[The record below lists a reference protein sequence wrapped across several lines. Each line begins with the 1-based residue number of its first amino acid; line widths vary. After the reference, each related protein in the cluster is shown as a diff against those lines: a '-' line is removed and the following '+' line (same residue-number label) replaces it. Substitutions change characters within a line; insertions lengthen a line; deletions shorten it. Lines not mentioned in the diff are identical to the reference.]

1 MKITRLNHAVLF
13 VRSAAASAKF
23 YAEAFGF
30 VKAFGRGEDAIF
42 LRAANS
48 TNDHDLGLFS
58 VGANAGVNTAGR
70 STVGLY
76 HLAWQV
82 DSLADLLSMR
92 ERLIAMNALSGESD
106 HGTTKSLYGQDI
118 DGIEFEVM
126 WLVPSAL
133 LTDDDRAAAGS
144 TRRIDWDRVQRDYG
158 DSAISALTV

>member
-13 VRSAAASAKF
+13 VRSATASAKF

-30 VKAFGRGEDAIF
+30 VTAFARGDNAIF

-58 VGANAGVNTAGR
+58 IGASAGATTAGR
-70 STVGLY
+70 TTVGLY

-92 ERLIAMNALSGESD
+92 ERLTAMEVLTGESD
-106 HGTTKSLYGQDI
+106 HGTTKSLYGHDI

-126 WLVPSAL
+126 WLVPAEKI
-133 LTDDDRAAAGS
+133 TEEDRVHGGD
-144 TRRIDWDRVQRDYG
+144 TRRINWEKVRADYA
-158 DSAISALTV
+158 DL

>member
-13 VRSAAASAKF
+13 VRSATASAKF
-23 YAEAFGF
+23 YGEAFGF
-30 VKAFGRGEDAIF
+30 VTAFARGDDAIF

-58 VGANAGVNTAGR
+58 IGVNAGATTAGR
-70 STVGLY
+70 SAVGLY

-92 ERLIAMNALSGESD
+92 ERLTAMNALTGESD
-106 HGTTKSLYGQDI
+106 HGTTKSLYGHDI

-126 WLVPSAL
+126 WLVPAEKI
-133 LTDDDRAAAGS
+133 TDDDRAHGGS
-144 TRRIDWDRVQRDYG
+144 TRRINWDKVRADY
-158 DSAISALTV
+158 AET